1 MGWTKNIGESLGRE
15 LAVWRVGALPG
26 LLVIAL
32 VVAVRLVGGLQFFE
46 RFALDYMLRLRFP
59 EPTDERILVVGINE
73 QDIRQLGYPISD
85 QTLAT
90 LLQSLERYQP
100 SVIGLDIFRDMPM
113 EPGHAGLVN
122 VFRTNQNIIGIEK
135 ILDSQT
141 SLSIN
146 PPPALPADQI
156 GFVDAV
162 LDTDGY
168 LRRSLLGATD
178 ANEQYK
184 FSLTLRLAE
193 RYLATH
199 GVTLTNGIRDPVAMR
214 FGNVELTRFQ
224 ANTGGYVGADAGGNQ
239 ILINF
244 RSGAEPFH
252 QVSMQEVLTGQVPAD
267 WIRDRVV
274 LVGYTALSVKDT
286 VSSVTA
292 SRTNPGLVFGVE
304 IQAHAVSQIVSAVLD
319 GRALL
324 QVWPEGWEY
333 FWIIVWGG
341 IGISLGRFIR
351 SPFKLLLG
359 LGVAVAIL
367 ISICYGLLLLSWWV
381 PLVPALLVL
390 MLNGTGLTA
399 ALFYQ
404 HTQDLKARL
413 HDRQLAI
420 DETFDAIHNG
430 PLQTLAQ
437 LLRNTQDQAL
447 STEQLHTDLAR
458 LNRELRAVYDTVQI
472 ETLADGKT
480 FYLNSDLKL
489 NLDHPMHEVLYEVYT
504 HTLSRD
510 LPCFKTLKLKVTTFD
525 EMDERFLRIEQKRG
539 LCRFLEEALCNV
551 GKHAAGVTRLDVIC
565 KQEKNQNVICVI
577 DNGIPDVMPDESQR
591 FVAGRGTQQA
601 RELARQLGGTFQ
613 RNPVEKLASPSA
625 SVQGTVCQ
633 LTWSVSKPWFW
644 RF

>member
-146 PPPALPADQI
+146 PPPALPSDQI

>member
-46 RFALDYMLRLRFP
+46 RFALDYLLRLRFP

-551 GKHAAGVTRLDVIC
+551 GKHAAGVTRLDVVC

>member
-551 GKHAAGVTRLDVIC
+551 GKHAAGVTRLDVVC

>member
-46 RFALDYMLRLRFP
+46 RFALDYLLRLRFP

-73 QDIRQLGYPISD
+73 QDIRHLGYPISD

-551 GKHAAGVTRLDVIC
+551 GKHAAGVTRLDVVC

>member
-73 QDIRQLGYPISD
+73 QDIRHLGYPISD

>member
-146 PPPALPADQI
+146 PPPALPSDQI

-551 GKHAAGVTRLDVIC
+551 GKHAAGVTRLDVVC

>member
-46 RFALDYMLRLRFP
+46 RFALDYLLRLRFP

-146 PPPALPADQI
+146 PPPALPSDQI